1 MSTQHLSTVN
11 ELSKM
16 LNFDRRTVQSR
27 LFIGKVFHEDERNGI
42 RYYSTAKACEA
53 IYRVEFGR

>member
-1 MSTQHLSTVN
+1 MSKQHLSTVI

-16 LNFDRRTVQSR
+16 LNIDRGTIRSR
-27 LFIGKVFHEDERNGI
+27 LFVGKVFHEYERNGV

-53 IYRVEFGR
+53 VYRVEFGR